1 MPRLPKGQIYTR
13 HSGGDLVYM
22 LRFRANG
29 YPRSPIELGRRSQGF
44 NMEKANGEAAVIA
57 ALIRRGEW
65 QPARP
70 ERRPAAGAAPT
81 TFAAACAKLLADK
94 EDEEISGATL
104 ADYRSKIEVHLLP
117 GIGPSTP
124 ITAIDD
130 QMLDEYVGGI
140 RAHNDAIREANRL
153 AKDDP
158 AVHVPRRPPT
168 TREIERWG
176 GKLRAT
182 QKLKPIS
189 NGEIIRHLEL
199 LSQILRYYV
208 IKTKELDED
217 PVGVWDR
224 RPKRKRD
231 HARKP
236 DWMLEPDEIVSL
248 LAASAVLDDRIENEK
263 TRRLRQACLRLRGQ
277 GRTHAQIAAELGVP
291 ESTAYYHASKFG
303 KVDPTVRVRMYEALI
318 WVLFIAGLRISE
330 ALALR
335 CEDIHMLH
343 RNIYV
348 QDSKTESGRR
358 VVHIHP
364 PAHPVLNAYIQARGD
379 TWREGEY
386 AFRTSKGTPLS
397 RHNVARRTMPR
408 LVRAANDLRH
418 RKGCPPITARVTAHG
433 MRHAYVALIAHSSA
447 PQIYAQKQAGHQRAS
462 TTEEIYNYV
471 FREDTR
477 DRVGREM
484 VKVLARAQR
493 TLHANGK
500 TPRRRRRGQGPA
512 RAVRRAR

>member
-1 MPRLPKGQIYTR
+1 M
-13 HSGGDLVYM
+13 
-22 LRFRANG
+22 
-29 YPRSPIELGRRSQGF
+29 
-44 NMEKANGEAAVIA
+44 
-57 ALIRRGEW
+57 
-65 QPARP
+65 
-70 ERRPAAGAAPT
+70 
-81 TFAAACAKLLADK
+81 
-94 EDEEISGATL
+94 
-104 ADYRSKIEVHLLP
+104 
-117 GIGPSTP
+117 
-124 ITAIDD
+124 
-130 QMLDEYVGGI
+130 
-140 RAHNDAIREANRL
+140 NDAQ
-153 AKDDP
+153 
-158 AVHVPRRPPT
+158 H
-168 TREIERWG
+168 
-176 GKLRAT
+176 
-182 QKLKPIS
+182 
-189 NGEIIRHLEL
+189 
-199 LSQILRYYV
+199 
-208 IKTKELDED
+208 
-217 PVGVWDR
+217 
-224 RPKRKRD
+224 
-231 HARKP
+231 
-236 DWMLEPDEIVSL
+236 
-248 LAASAVLDDRIENEK
+248 
-263 TRRLRQACLRLRGQ
+263 
-277 GRTHAQIAAELGVP
+277 
-291 ESTAYYHASKFG
+291 HASKFG
-303 KVDPTVRVRMYEALI
+303 KVAPTVRVRMYEALI

-364 PAHPVLNAYIQARGD
+364 PAYPVLKAYIQARGD

-477 DRVGREM
+477 ERVGREM

-493 TLHANGK
+493 TLDGNGK